1 MKATTTK
8 TEAQEQI
15 KRNERKWTKPLMDA
29 GYTVI
34 PYVIL
39 DRQDS
44 FGLTPVEVNVLMH
57 LANHWW
63 NPDNLPRPKKA
74 SLAKRMGVSPR
85 TVQRAIAHLEEM
97 GLMQRKARHN
107 PGGGQGANF
116 YDFTGLIAKAQPY
129 ALEEIARREERKQED
144 ATHGNRKKPDLR
156 LVKPEG
162 AE

>member
-1 MKATTTK
+1 MKVTK
-8 TEAQEQI
+8 TEAQEQF

-44 FGLTPVEVNVLMH
+44 FGLTPLEVNVLMH

-63 NPDNLPRPKKA
+63 HPDNLPRPKKA
-74 SLAKRMGVSPR
+74 SLAKRMSVSER

-97 GLMQRKARHN
+97 GFIQRKARHN
-107 PGGGQGANF
+107 PQGGQGANF
-116 YDFTGLIAKAQPY
+116 YDFSGLIAKAHPY
-129 ALEEIARREERKQED
+129 ALEEIARRVARNDED
-144 ATHGNRKKPDLR
+144 AKHGGRKKPDIR
-156 LVKPEG
+156 LVKTEE
-162 AE
+162 AK